1 MQITTMAL
9 TWVFLLF
16 CAYYHKPSNV
26 FLAFWI
32 PRCWPRAA
40 CLSVCP
46 RNILI
51 IKCSPVCLFNRN
63 FNFQLCHNGHCQL
76 PEVASTFFFSPLSC
90 SNHFEFFHVE
100 RLGTMEWVVVVYE
113 RVITF
118 VGYLHHLH
126 PILSSQNDRS
136 YQICFR
142 FFIYNNFCFKD

>member
-9 TWVFLLF
+9 TWVFLLFF

-32 PRCWPRAA
+32 QCCWPRAA

-46 RNILI
+46 RNILM

-76 PEVASTFFFSPLSC
+76 PEVASIFFFVENLCLVIPCWNVVIVLQSFWVFSC
-90 SNHFEFFHVE
+90 WKTWNDGMGCCSLWMCHYVCRLFAPSSSN
-100 RLGTMEWVVVVYE
+100 LIISKW
-113 RVITF
+113 
-118 VGYLHHLH
+118 
-126 PILSSQNDRS
+126 
-136 YQICFR
+136 
-142 FFIYNNFCFKD
+142 